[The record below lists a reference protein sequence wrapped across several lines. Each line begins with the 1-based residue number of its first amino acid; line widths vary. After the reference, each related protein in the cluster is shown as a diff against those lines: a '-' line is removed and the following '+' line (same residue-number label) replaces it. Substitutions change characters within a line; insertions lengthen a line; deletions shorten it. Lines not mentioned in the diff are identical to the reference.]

1 MCSRWRESKVTTPLL
16 EIKDLHVWFEV
27 FGGVLKVLDGV
38 NIGVRKGEK
47 VGIVGETGCGKTVM
61 MKAMMGVLPMPP
73 GRIPR
78 GEILFQGKDILKMSP
93 TELGDMRGR
102 DISMI
107 PQGATESLN
116 PVFKIGDQLMAVI
129 RYSGDSRK
137 ALSKQDLKSR
147 AMDMLEEVRIPDV
160 KRIMRSYSIQLSGG
174 MRQRVLIAMA
184 LATEA
189 TLLIADE
196 PSTAL
201 DVTTQEQILRLMR
214 EMVKKRSVSIIII
227 THNLGVVRQLT
238 DRTYI
243 MYAGNVAETAR
254 TRDLFSEAMHPYT
267 HGLIDS
273 VPKLTGKGIAPG
285 IKGMIPDYLDPPK
298 GCRFRPRCDHVMAI
312 CEKKPP
318 LFKVGEDHEAACFLY
333 QR

>member
-1 MCSRWRESKVTTPLL
+1 LTTPLL
-16 EIKDLHVWFEV
+16 EIKNLHVWFEV

-38 NIGVRKGEK
+38 SLEVREGEK
-47 VGIVGETGCGKTVM
+47 VGVVGETGCGKTVT

-73 GRIPR
+73 GRIPK
-78 GEILFQGKDILKMSP
+78 GEILFQGKDILKMSS
-93 TELGDMRGR
+93 TELRNMRGR
-102 DISMI
+102 DMSMI

-116 PVFKIGDQLMAVI
+116 PVFTIGDQLMAVI
-129 RYSGDSRK
+129 RYSGDSQRT
-137 ALSKQDLKSR
+137 LSKQEMKGR
-147 AMDMLEEVRIPDV
+147 AMDILKEVRIPDAE
-160 KRIMRSYSIQLSGG
+160 RIMRSYAIQLSGG
-174 MRQRVLIAMA
+174 MRQRVLIGMA

-214 EMVKKRSVSIIII
+214 EMVEKRSVSIIII

-243 MYAGNVAETAR
+243 MYAGSVVEVAR

-267 HGLIDS
+267 RGLMNS
-273 VPKLTGKGIAPG
+273 VPKLSGKGIAPG
-285 IKGMIPDYLDPPK
+285 IKGVIPDYFDPPQ
-298 GCRFRPRCDHVMAI
+298 GCRFRPRCDQVMTA
-312 CEKKPP
+312 CEEKPP
-318 LFKVGEDHEAACFLY
+318 LFKVREDHEVACFLY
-333 QR
+333 QI